1 MQFMEHSARRTNC
14 PIFCVSNNL
23 RQKAMLHGVA
33 LQRVQERRK
42 ALFSAT
48 ATFLHPSVTLGNA
61 DSQQR
66 VTKGHAPNGELEAAL
81 CGGEH
86 KGVGFTGPSFSAQAS
101 LHRMFSPGCILA
113 WVNPVWDAPIFFIFD
128 VRKHPLPRL

>member
-48 ATFLHPSVTLGNA
+48 ATFLHYSVTLGNA

-66 VTKGHAPNGELEAAL
+66 VTKGHAPNGELETAL
-81 CGGEH
+81 CGVEH
-86 KGVGFTGPSFSAQAS
+86 KGLGFRGLFFSSAS
-101 LHRMFSPGCILA
+101 SIASDSLVR
-113 WVNPVWDAPIFFIFD
+113 DALL
-128 VRKHPLPRL
+128 RR